1 MTDLNEKATKDVD
14 FMINTFIENH
24 KDKDEIIEWF
34 IKGPGECGFMYCPRN
49 EQYKKDLD
57 KKILNMGYDSSGY
70 GWFHR
75 LLQQQ
80 IIENSKN

>member
-1 MTDLNEKATKDVD
+1 MTDLMEKATKDVD

-24 KDKDEIIEWF
+24 PDKDEIIKWYIE
-34 IKGPGECGFMYCPRN
+34 GPGEKGFMWCSTT
-49 EQYKKDLD
+49 EKYKKDLETVV
-57 KKILNMGYDSSGY
+57 LNMGYDSSGY

-80 IIENSKN
+80 IIENNKN